1 MSVEVEKVSVFDDR
15 IIQPQP
21 VYAVEKGALALTN
34 VPFSAITNTTT
45 QLTFNIIVPSENV
58 FVDRAVDLSVT
69 IRGTCQTQLGTQ
81 IAGTPIFPPG
91 TIAPA
96 PFPLQQIATSIQAT
110 INDAT
115 VVINTVDV
123 LPQVLRLTDYKAHRL
138 QRTCPTALDNY
149 ASYSDTVAM
158 VAPALA
164 FSSGVFAAPTSA
176 GSPTV
181 DLSTASSVVT
191 TPLIATNSPL
201 GVYNNA
207 RNSDELGNGSFPG
220 FSWLGSAANAT
231 STFSGPADDSVGTN
245 SATAP
250 VASFVNGWP
259 VVRGPLASTEANSTF
274 LYWQIV
280 TTEKL
285 VLSPFIFGDAY
296 EYDTGLF
303 GVQNIQ
309 LVLNINP
316 NNTRILRHAPLA
328 RAVGAD
334 ATAVTSSTLP
344 SPIYNVNVTSFVN
357 PRVQVQF
364 LTPSLDVSLP
374 AKSVIPY
381 TEFPRYITT
390 LGDTLA
396 GLTAYATGAPGKL
409 AAAYASPSVT
419 TVQTNTIT
427 LPLIPDL
434 LMVYVRP
441 ANYNKNPA
449 TGNNYS
455 GFVKSTTTA
464 TSSGGDQRCVAAN
477 YTLPIQGIS
486 VNFDNFAGLLSSH
499 TQEQLYKMSVANG
512 IEMDYPTF
520 CGFTETGLYQ
530 GGGAVSAGTS
540 NASVWVP
547 SVGPIL
553 LLKPGRDIPL
563 QAGQAPGLVG
573 NFSLQMSLRI
583 YNNSLISYS
592 ANELQIYVVTI
603 NSGFFETIKG
613 SSRLI
618 KGLLTEQDIISAPEA
633 DAMTS
638 GQVSRLVG
646 SGAKVQNIL
655 SRLKKRLGRMREGK
669 KMGKGKDSEMMEHSG
684 KASGSARSAMSYY
697 Q

>member
-1 MSVEVEKVSVFDDR
+1 MSVEVEKISVFDDR

-21 VYAVEKGALALTN
+21 TYAVEKGALALTN
-34 VPFSAITNTTT
+34 VPFQAITNTTT
-45 QLTFNIIVPSENV
+45 QLTFNVIVPSENV
-58 FVDRAVDLSVT
+58 FVDRAVDVSATIKGSCVVALNGLAAGVPLFPIGSV
-69 IRGTCQTQLGTQ
+69 
-81 IAGTPIFPPG
+81 
-91 TIAPA
+91 APA
-96 PFPLQQIATSIQAT
+96 PFPLQQICTSVQAT

-123 LPQVLRLTDYKAHRL
+123 LPQVLRFVDYKAHRL

-149 ASYSDTVAM
+149 ASYSD
-158 VAPALA
+158 
-164 FSSGVFAAPTSA
+164 SINGTS
-176 GSPTV
+176 
-181 DLSTASSVVT
+181 
-191 TPLIATNSPL
+191 IATNSPL
-201 GVYNNA
+201 GAYNNA
-207 RNSDELGNGSFPG
+207 RNADEVGNGAYPG
-220 FSWLGSAANAT
+220 FSWLSALDGS
-231 STFSGPADDSVGTN
+231 PVVADIAGTD

-250 VASFVNGWP
+250 VAGYRNGWP
-259 VVRGPLASTEANSTF
+259 CSPGTTVTTSGGATLF
-274 LYWQIV
+274 WQIF

-309 LVLNINP
+309 LVMNINP
-316 NNTRILRHAPLA
+316 NGVRILRHAYDA
-328 RAVGAD
+328 RTST
-334 ATAVTSSTLP
+334 AT
-344 SPIYNVNVTSFVN
+344 SPFLSQTVTSFVS
-357 PRVQVQF
+357 PRLQVQF

-390 LGDTLA
+390 LGETLSAVTRYTSTGGTGGGTANPALLA
-396 GLTAYATGAPGKL
+396 GAFS
-409 AAAYASPSVT
+409 SPSVT

-441 ANYNKNPA
+441 ASYTRNPT
-449 TGNNYS
+449 TGAANS
-455 GFVKSTTTA
+455 GSATTTLL
-464 TSSGGDQRCVAAN
+464 TSNSSAIAN
-477 YTLPIQGIS
+477 YTIPIQGLSI
-486 VNFDNFAGLLSSH
+486 NFDNFAGLLSSH

-512 IEMDYPTF
+512 LEMDYATWT
-520 CGFTETGLYQ
+520 GFAQTGLYQ
-530 GGGAVSAGTS
+530 AGTAVTT
-540 NASVWVP
+540 NTNFP
-547 SVGPIL
+547 SWIPTVGPIL
-553 LLKPGRDIPL
+553 VLKPGRDIPL

-583 YNNSLISYS
+583 YNNSLVSYA
-592 ANELQIYVVTI
+592 ANELQIYVVTV

-638 GQVSRLVG
+638 GQVARLVG
-646 SGAKVQNIL
+646 SGAKVQNVL
-655 SRLKKRLGRMREGK
+655 SKLKRRLSKMRERPAPA
-669 KMGKGKDSEMMEHSG
+669 MGRRGRGEAPKHESMEG
-684 KASGSARSAMSYY
+684 DRGRGMQQYY